1 MKKLVSLML
10 MLALCVCLLAVSA
23 SAANTAELSGPQTV
37 RAGDTI
43 TLTFKM
49 NGSGLFGAEMDAP
62 TYDKSQ
68 LELVKKE
75 KKIGGDWKVEFSD
88 SRIVIYDDQMS
99 KPVNKSTAIFSYTFK
114 VKNLAVGT
122 KIAVSIANVTLS
134 DGKNDS
140 PVGTVSYSV
149 TIAQPLSKD
158 NALKSLTVSN
168 AAISPAFDPNTTAY
182 SAEVPF
188 EVNKL
193 DVKAVSN
200 DAKAKV
206 TVNSPNLTPNGTT
219 KVTVTVTAENGS
231 TKVYTIS
238 VKRANDPNYV
248 PSGNNDLSGIKVE
261 GYVLSPAFNADHT
274 SYIVWLPY
282 ETDSIVVSGTAADSK
297 ASVRVEGG
305 DNLTAGADNTIKV
318 ICIAEN
324 GTEKVYTVIAKRAA
338 AHGETPTTPTQP
350 TQPVDPTNPT
360 QPTQPDVPT
369 DPTQPTEPT
378 VPTTSTQDKQSST
391 SSQKDRKQTAGGG
404 VELWLLIVVAM
415 ATMTVGLVT
424 GLLIGKKKN

>member
-1 MKKLVSLML
+1 MKKLISIALIAVLCVSL
-10 MLALCVCLLAVSA
+10 LAIHAF
-23 SAANTAELSGPQTV
+23 AANTASLDGPAAV

-49 NGSGLFGAEMDAP
+49 NGSGLLGAEMDAP
-62 TYDKSQ
+62 SYDKSQ

-75 KKIGGDWKVEFSD
+75 KKIGGDWKVEFTD
-88 SRIVIYDDQMS
+88 TRIVVYDDQQAT
-99 KPVNKSTAIFSYTFK
+99 PINKNTSIFTYTFK

-122 KIAVSIANVTLS
+122 EITVSLNNVTLS
-134 DGKNDS
+134 DGKKDS
-140 PVGTVSYSV
+140 PVGTVSYCA

-168 AAISPAFDPNTTAY
+168 ATISPAFDPNTTAY
-182 SAEVPF
+182 TAEVPF
-188 EVNKL
+188 EVSKL
-193 DVKAVSN
+193 DVKAAAN

-248 PSGNNDLSGIKVE
+248 PNGNNDLAGITVD
-261 GYVLSPAFNADHT
+261 GYKLSPVFSADNT

-282 ETDSIVVSGTAADSK
+282 ETESVTVSGTAADPN

-318 ICIAEN
+318 ICVAEN
-324 GTEKVYTVIAKRAA
+324 GAEKVYTVIAKRAA

-350 TQPVDPTNPT
+350 TQPTEPTNPT
-360 QPTQPDVPT
+360 QPTE
-369 DPTQPTEPT
+369 PTQPTTPSAKDEG
-378 VPTTSTQDKQSST
+378 QS
-391 SSQKDRKQTAGGG
+391 AGGNNLLQ
-404 VELWLLIVVAM
+404 VLIVGVVCLA
-415 ATMTVGLVT
+415 VGLAA
-424 GLLIGKKKN
+424 GLLIGKKKH